1 MIKNFRRRTLASGP
15 STGVQRH
22 PTMSSP
28 ACPMTLAQKLCEAGR
43 IICIR
48 SDAVLVAPGAQ
59 AAARVWL
66 LSPGHGGGCAR
77 RRTPIPVARPGCRRS
92 ERSYGERWRGPGS
105 AGTRRGSCPVL
116 LPPGLPR
123 GRRPARGGR
132 SAGRYPRPA
141 WVAAAFEPGAGRGR
155 AHRPGGFRT
164 RRRPPAGSI
173 IFRREAELH
182 VGSHPS
188 PATTRVRQRAHVVT
202 CAATDPDATGD

>member
-1 MIKNFRRRTLASGP
+1 
-15 STGVQRH
+15 
-22 PTMSSP
+22 MSSP

-43 IICIR
+43 STCIR
-48 SDAVLVAPGAQ
+48 SDAMLVAPEAQ

-66 LSPGHGGGCAR
+66 LPPGRGGGCAR

-92 ERSYGERWRGPGS
+92 ERSYGERWRGQGS

-132 SAGRYPRPA
+132 SAGRFVRPA
-141 WVAAAFEPGAGRGR
+141 SVAAAFEPGAGRPCASAGR
-155 AHRPGGFRT
+155 LPNPAPA
-164 RRRPPAGSI
+164 PAGSI

-188 PATTRVRQRAHVVT
+188 PATTRVRQRAYVVT